1 MPSST
6 TNTSPKTTNTDRA
19 PTVRIMA
26 RRWQAWALAGFTLA
40 VTQAVLWVGWSRS
53 GAWERPIGADT
64 PRDYAIRSALWIPP
78 IVLAL
83 VTLRRWM
90 SLAVILLS
98 LFGYGVYAAM
108 LFSNTNSSSA
118 ILAWYTPLS
127 AGPPLIVGVF
137 IAEQVLVHVIMP
149 LRMRRNDGDVDAP
162 GRRDRT
168 SHRRDDGTM
177 SR

>member
-1 MPSST
+1 MPGST
-6 TNTSPKTTNTDRA
+6 PNTSPKT
-19 PTVRIMA
+19 VRILA
-26 RRWQAWALAGFTLA
+26 RRWQAWALAGCTLV
-40 VTQAVLWVGWSRS
+40 VTQAILWVGWSRS

-78 IVLAL
+78 ILLAL

-127 AGPPLIVGVF
+127 AGPPIIVGIF
-137 IAEQVLVHVIMP
+137 IAEQVLVHVVMP
-149 LRMRRNDGDVDAP
+149 LVAHRNEGDVD
-162 GRRDRT
+162 GRRPG
-168 SHRRDDGTM
+168 SPSVG
-177 SR
+177 S